1 MSSIM
6 DTIFAGFMLVVF
18 GITLLIGLGIF
29 TTIAGTGLFG
39 AYKTDMQQFFTSL
52 NSMAIFIAIGISLA
66 AVFSGLMIRSHP
78 AFFIIA
84 VIFVFVE
91 FATVPTFVQVY
102 DSVAIGM
109 PAAVQT
115 QMAQQSAIIQ
125 MLPVLTALGTMLAV
139 IVGLVRE

>member
-18 GITLLIGLGIF
+18 GMSVLIGLGIF
-29 TTIAGTGLFG
+29 TSIATTGIFG
-39 AYKTDMQQFFTSL
+39 SYKSDMQQFFTSL

-84 VIFVFVE
+84 IIFVFVE

-102 DSVAIGM
+102 NGLAVGM
-109 PAAVQT
+109 SAQVQAD
-115 QMAQQSAIIQ
+115 MAQQSQIIQ